1 MTYEQTIMEHEEMAM
16 QKGIAQTKLE
26 SLKAMVET
34 LKLSTEDAMAVLKMS
49 KEDYAKYKKLLQTF

>member
-1 MTYEQTIMEHEEMAM
+1 MTYEQTIMEHEEMTM